1 MMRLMH
7 CVSMLC
13 AARALQL
20 DIDRRS
26 FVRGLSAAA
35 LAAPPAATFAA
46 PLAAPATAAP
56 VGSAAP
62 PAAAPSEA
70 NAGVAELPSGVRYRA
85 VSEGRGAVPA
95 KGDVV
100 AVRLRGLLPNDRV
113 FLDARAPILFRVGS
127 VVSRTTI
134 DGPVTPAVDI
144 AVARMRAGERG
155 HIVAPPDSAYPR
167 GLSIAQ
173 TRAAGLSGLWIPSDE
188 TLRYEIELLRCLEV
202 DVGEARGRACCSE
215 ADYPCRANGE

>member
-1 MMRLMH
+1 M
-7 CVSMLC
+7 
-13 AARALQL
+13 
-20 DIDRRS
+20 
-26 FVRGLSAAA
+26 RGLSAAA
-35 LAAPPAATFAA
+35 FAA
-46 PLAAPATAAP
+46 PRAATAAP

-62 PAAAPSEA
+62 PAAPSEA
-70 NAGVAELPSGVRYRA
+70 SAGVVELPSGVRYRA

-100 AVRLRGLLPNDRV
+100 AVRLRGLRPDDRV

-155 HIVAPPDSAYPR
+155 LIVAPPDSAYPR

>member
-20 DIDRRS
+20 DIDRRA

-35 LAAPPAATFAA
+35 FAA
-46 PLAAPATAAP
+46 PHAPTAAAPA
-56 VGSAAP
+56 SAAP

-70 NAGVAELPSGVRYRA
+70 SAGVVELPSGVRYRA

-155 HIVAPPDSAYPR
+155 LIVAPPDSAYPR

-202 DVGEARGRACCSE
+202 DVGEARARACCSE
-215 ADYPCRANGE
+215 ADYPCRANGD